1 MGRVGM
7 RAAAGSTA
15 TGRARPATLE
25 RVAKSD
31 PIDRNQERHDP
42 SRWCMP
48 GVGSRFRLD
57 QQERALKLFRTLT
70 AAGAIAA
77 AIAYPAIAIDISGA
91 GATFPYPIYAK
102 WADAYKK
109 ETGNGMNYQ
118 SIGSG
123 GGIKQITAKTVTFG
137 ATDMPLKP
145 EQLTKDGLIQFP
157 TVIGGDIPVV
167 NLQDIKSGDLKLDGP
182 TLAKIFLGE
191 IKTWN
196 NPAIQKLNPGAK
208 LPSQAIVVV
217 HRSDGSG
224 TTFIWTDYLSK
235 VSADWKSKV
244 GANTSVEWPVGIGA
258 KGNEGVANNVANT
271 KGSIGYVEYAY
282 AKQNKMAAVNMINKD
297 GKSVAPSASAFQAAA
312 ANADWEKA
320 EGFYVILTDE
330 PGPESWP
337 IAGATFILI
346 HKQPQDPAAAAEAL
360 KFFSWAYAKGDKMA
374 EDLDYVPM
382 PDKVVTAIQKEWA
395 AKVKDAGGKPLFAA
409 AH

>member
-1 MGRVGM
+1 MKHM
-7 RAAAGSTA
+7 KTI
-15 TGRARPATLE
+15 L
-25 RVAKSD
+25 
-31 PIDRNQERHDP
+31 
-42 SRWCMP
+42 
-48 GVGSRFRLD
+48 
-57 QQERALKLFRTLT
+57 

-109 ETGNGMNYQ
+109 ETGNGLNYQ

-145 EQLTKDGLIQFP
+145 EQLAKDGLVQFP

-191 IKTWN
+191 IKAWN
-196 NPAIQKLNPGAK
+196 DPAIQKLNPSDK

-282 AKQNKMAAVNMINKD
+282 AKQNKMATVNMVNKD
-297 GKSVAPSASAFQAAA
+297 GKSVAPSAKAFQAAA